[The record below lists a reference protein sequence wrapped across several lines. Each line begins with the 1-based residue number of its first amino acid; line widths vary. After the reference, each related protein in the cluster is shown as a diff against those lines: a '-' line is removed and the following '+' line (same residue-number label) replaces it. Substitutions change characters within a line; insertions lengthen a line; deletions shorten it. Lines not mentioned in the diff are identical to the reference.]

1 MILLTN
7 TRIQFNNVRD
17 IHSIPYTSLQTVDL
31 IHIKSANKDDL
42 VFDSNGS
49 IGIILEAFESHCK
62 LMVLSVNNNS
72 FDNLSL
78 IKRI

>member
-31 IHIKSANKDDL
+31 IHIKSANKYDL
-42 VFDSNGS
+42 VFDSNGKYRNNIGS
-49 IGIILEAFESHCK
+49 I
-62 LMVLSVNNNS
+62 
-72 FDNLSL
+72 
-78 IKRI
+78 